1 MMSNILFVILTIIVV
16 MIIMLAIGVGR
27 MEKRVNKKIEEV
39 SLKNE
44 KERGTK

>member
-1 MMSNILFVILTIIVV
+1 MSNILFVILTIIVV